1 MQRSNE
7 CLSKHQC
14 QNWFA
19 RFRSGN
25 FNVKDEPRP
34 GRPIVEKVDEI
45 LKKIDVDRYI

>member
-1 MQRSNE
+1 MQRRLIENCVVFMAMSASE
-7 CLSKHQC
+7 RQC

-19 RFRSGN
+19 RFRSRN

-45 LKKIDVDRYI
+45 L